1 MYSIYIYSYINLY
14 IYLYIYILYIYINK
28 YINNLIPP
36 SYGILP
42 GAKILV
48 FCQSEELRKRADH
61 AFATFGLEHVTLKG
75 DALERLPPSDVS
87 TATQGRGGLWWA
99 GGWCLLGGLMIW
111 VWINTYEYHF

>member
-1 MYSIYIYSYINLY
+1 MTYIIYIYSYINLY

-36 SYGILP
+36 SYGIFP

-75 DALERLPPSDVS
+75 DALERAASIRRFYGDPGTGWAMV
-87 TATQGRGGLWWA
+87 GWW
-99 GGWCLLGGLMIW
+99 LMFIG
-111 VWINTYEYHF
+111 WINDMGMDQYL